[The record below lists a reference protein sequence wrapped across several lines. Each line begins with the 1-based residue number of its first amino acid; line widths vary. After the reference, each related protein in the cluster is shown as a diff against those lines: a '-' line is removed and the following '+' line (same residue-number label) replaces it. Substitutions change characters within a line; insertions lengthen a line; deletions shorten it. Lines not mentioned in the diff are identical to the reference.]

1 MIKKILTAK
10 DRAVGV
16 IKKPEQYVPY
26 DLFQNVRLNP
36 QEFEKGS
43 FHPSLG
49 DTGKFD
55 LTSFCKS
62 ELTEGSKYI
71 DELTPHI

>member
-1 MIKKILTAK
+1 MKQKLTVK

-16 IKKPEQYVPY
+16 IKKPEQYVPN
-26 DLFQNVRLNP
+26 DLYQNGRLNP

-49 DTGKFD
+49 DTGVFH
-55 LTSFCKS
+55 L
-62 ELTEGSKYI
+62 
-71 DELTPHI
+71 